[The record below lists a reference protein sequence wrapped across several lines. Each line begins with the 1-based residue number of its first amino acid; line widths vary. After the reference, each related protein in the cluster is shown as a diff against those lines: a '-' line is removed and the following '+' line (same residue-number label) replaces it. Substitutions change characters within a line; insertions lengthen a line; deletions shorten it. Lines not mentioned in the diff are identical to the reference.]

1 MTEDR
6 HSDRPSWYTGAPNT
20 GASEAGSPEA
30 PAPGGP
36 ASRPRTAAEAG
47 GYGIG
52 PSHGRGHA
60 NFRPSPAYDRPRYG
74 SGYDNGFGSPYGPG
88 SYDSGHHSYT
98 PGADSLE
105 AMALERER
113 RAREHANTALILGM
127 VGLFVL
133 GFILGP
139 MAIWQAAKAR
149 SMGYDSAAP
158 MVLGVVTTVW
168 AFSGWWIFF
177 FIIIGIIAA
186 I

>member
-1 MTEDR
+1 MTDER
-6 HSDRPSWYTGAPNT
+6 HDRPSWYTGVPNT

-36 ASRPRTAAEAG
+36 TSRPRTAAEAG

-74 SGYDNGFGSPYGPG
+74 SGYEDSYANPYGPG
-88 SYDSGHHSYT
+88 HPSYT

-105 AMALERER
+105 AMAFERER
-113 RAREHANTALILGM
+113 RAREHANTALVLGI
-127 VGLFVL
+127 VGLFVF

-158 MVLGVVTTVW
+158 MVLGVIATVW

-177 FIIIGIIAA
+177 FFVIGIIAA